1 MRAAKGELAAVHVC
15 YFCGKDEDSCK
26 HLFSSCVVVS
36 TALSLFSKMIGYSL
50 SPSALSTQDA
60 WHLAFL
66 CFDPLLRAQTHAL
79 VIFNWTV
86 WIRRC
91 KKYALCDALPVV
103 RTAARDLA
111 HNALSVWHT
120 VREAGWRT
128 PTLAP
133 VRAPPSG
140 STGAAGR
147 RTAEQTARALREAT
161 RLVDS
166 IPEGAII
173 VYTDGGAAPNPGP
186 AGAGALLIYADRE
199 VEMVAAIGHGTN
211 NRGELWAVGMA
222 ARLLEL
228 RTGDTAAYFLSDS
241 QHTLDLVEGRA
252 RPTLD
257 LELVH
262 AVRDG
267 VRRLGA
273 QRQVHFGKVAGH

>member
-1 MRAAKGELAAVHVC
+1 
-15 YFCGKDEDSCK
+15 
-26 HLFSSCVVVS
+26 
-36 TALSLFSKMIGYSL
+36 
-50 SPSALSTQDA
+50 
-60 WHLAFL
+60 
-66 CFDPLLRAQTHAL
+66 
-79 VIFNWTV
+79 
-86 WIRRC
+86 
-91 KKYALCDALPVV
+91 
-103 RTAARDLA
+103 
-111 HNALSVWHT
+111 
-120 VREAGWRT
+120 
-128 PTLAP
+128 
-133 VRAPPSG
+133 
-140 STGAAGR
+140 
-147 RTAEQTARALREAT
+147 LREAT

-228 RTGDTAAYFLSDS
+228 QTGDTAVYFLSDS

-273 QRQVHFGKVAGH
+273 QRQVHFGKVAGHCGLAGNDAADALATLGVQRSRSGNGMRNANDFINDNHFSIYNDFIAISDIT